1 MPESS
6 PTPRRCVTRRG
17 VGNSD
22 TREKWKGVS
31 MRLSEEK
38 NFTNEFDFRVLAL
51 LQTLRCYG
59 DTFTYP
65 KKIDDFLHNFITF
78 LDKEVYHDLPT
89 KRDVELIDEKYFV
102 TTFYKEEI

>member
-1 MPESS
+1 
-6 PTPRRCVTRRG
+6 
-17 VGNSD
+17 
-22 TREKWKGVS
+22 
-31 MRLSEEK
+31 MRLSDEK
-38 NFTNEFDFRVLAL
+38 KFTNEFDFRVLAL
-51 LQTLRCYG
+51 LQTLRFFG